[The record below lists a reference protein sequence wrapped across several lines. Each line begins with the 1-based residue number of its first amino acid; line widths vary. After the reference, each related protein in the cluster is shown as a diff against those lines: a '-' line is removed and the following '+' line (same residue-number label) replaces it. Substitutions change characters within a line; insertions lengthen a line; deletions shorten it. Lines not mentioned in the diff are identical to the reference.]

1 MQIVEE
7 MKKQVVIALK
17 SKDEITKNILRFALS
32 EIAALENQ
40 ANQGGKPLTDG
51 QIQKIIKKIIDGN
64 TELLTHIKVDDIE
77 RLQKLGKENEILE
90 EYLPKMLSIDV
101 IDEKLTPY
109 VAQILESKSV
119 GQATGIAMKFFKEWG
134 DSVDGNDVKS
144 VVEKLRS

>member
-1 MQIVEE
+1 MQIVSQ
-7 MKKQVVIALK
+7 MKSRVVEAMK

-40 ANQGGKPLTDG
+40 ASQGGKSLTDG

-64 TELLTHIKVDDIE
+64 AELLTHIKVDDVD

-90 EYLPKMLSIDV
+90 EYLPKMLSVDV
-101 IDEKLTPY
+101 IDQKLTPY
-109 VAQILESKSV
+109 VSQILESKNV
-119 GQATGIAMKFFKEWG
+119 GQATGIAMKLFKEWG